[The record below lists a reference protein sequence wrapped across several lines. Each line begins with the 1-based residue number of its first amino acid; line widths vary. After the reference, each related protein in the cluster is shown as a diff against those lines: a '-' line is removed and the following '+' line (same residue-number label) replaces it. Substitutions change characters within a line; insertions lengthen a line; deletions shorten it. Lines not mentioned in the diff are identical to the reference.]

1 MAKTTKLG
9 SRFLALF
16 SALSLVGAGALV
28 AIAPASALAATGTT
42 ITFEADDL
50 IGAGAVGNNAP
61 EDPTG
66 SFSGLTTMIADADG
80 GGTGKVLEM
89 AKAGD
94 AWSGVVIMKTDTIKI
109 GAELSFDLYSP
120 DPTGTSACIK
130 IENADAS
137 AIVEYNIAASNG
149 WNNYALDLSTDSQW
163 NASADYVTLVFF
175 PDFACGEAGTTVDR
189 TGQVYAIDNIELNG
203 GYVAAPVKTKN
214 PTISGTVK
222 VGKALT
228 ANGFASTWEGEPTL
242 SYAWFA
248 CTAKGTN
255 NPSAKPANCK
265 AISGATAKK
274 LTLKNAQKGKYI
286 RVKVTATNG
295 GGSVSVFSDSTK
307 TKVS

>member
-9 SRFLALF
+9 SRFLALL

-42 ITFEADDL
+42 ITFEADDT
-50 IGAGAVGNNAP
+50 IGAGAVGNNSGD
-61 EDPTG
+61 DPTG
-66 SFSGLTTMIADADG
+66 SFSGLTTMIADAGDD
-80 GGTGKVLEM
+80 GGTGKILEM

-94 AWSGVVIMKTDTIKI
+94 AWAGVVIMKTDTIKI
-109 GAELSFDLYSP
+109 GADLSFDLYSP
-120 DPTGTSACIK
+120 DPTGTSACVK

-137 AIVEYNIAASNG
+137 AIVEYNIAATNG
-149 WNNYALDLSTDSQW
+149 WHNYELDLSTDSQW

-203 GYVAAPVKTKN
+203 GYAAAPVKTKN

-222 VGKALT
+222 VGKTLT
-228 ANGFASTWEGEPTL
+228 ANGFASSWEGEPTL
-242 SYAWFA
+242 AYKWYS
-248 CTAKGTN
+248 CSAKGTN
-255 NPSAKPANCK
+255 NPASAPANCK
-265 AISGATAKK
+265 AIAGATAKK
-274 LTLKNAQKGKYI
+274 LTLKSAQKGKFI
-286 RVKVTATNG
+286 RVRVTATNG

-307 TKVS
+307 V